1 MRQTKNVTLCLR
13 QDVAN
18 LLKQYANVTR
28 QSQSRAVSE
37 LIIAAA
43 SEKGVYH
50 ETEEARRQ
58 VNQS

>member
-1 MRQTKNVTLCLR
+1 MKQTKNVTLSLR
-13 QDVAN
+13 KDVAD
-18 LLKQYANVTR
+18 LLKQYADVTR

-43 SEKGVYH
+43 NEKGVYNH
-50 ETEEARRQ
+50 ETGRQ